1 MNVLQTSNVSFLKI
15 AESLADSNSD
25 ESDSDLSDVPELD
38 SEIEQ
43 ETQLTYR
50 RQVIVIIPWFF
61 FFFRKSPV
69 SCLSFS
75 LLFIDLSLS
84 FVVFNFL
91 RNVGLFPFSSFKR

>member
-1 MNVLQTSNVSFLKI
+1 MNVFQTSNVSFLKI

-50 RQVIVIIPWFF
+50 RQVINIIT
-61 FFFRKSPV
+61 
-69 SCLSFS
+69 
-75 LLFIDLSLS
+75 
-84 FVVFNFL
+84 
-91 RNVGLFPFSSFKR
+91 